1 MDISFDPAKDARN
14 IARRGLSFARAAD
27 FDWDSVLI
35 MEDTRRSYGERR
47 FQALGCIEDRL
58 HMLVFTPRAGRLH
71 IISLRKANNR
81 EVRHY
86 EAQTQSRID

>member
-1 MDISFDPAKDARN
+1 MDISFDPAKDAWN
-14 IARRGLSFARAAD
+14 IARRGLPFARAAD
-27 FDWDSVLI
+27 FDWDSALI
-35 MEDTRRSYGERR
+35 KEDTRRSYGERR
-47 FQALGCIEDRL
+47 FQALGYIEDRL